1 MTSIYNGQ
9 FNGNVLVLGKTGCWK
24 ATFLEKLGINNFFG
38 NLVKPEWISGI
49 DNDEKRET
57 KIQPCF
63 SNETQIHIAK
73 QPDELDSLIETLKLK
88 TLDLPDDE
96 DDVNSLFG
104 EN

>member
-1 MTSIYNGQ
+1 MMRKERPK
-9 FNGNVLVLGKTGCWK
+9 FNHALVMRHKYIL
-24 ATFLEKLGINNFFG
+24 
-38 NLVKPEWISGI
+38 
-49 DNDEKRET
+49 
-57 KIQPCF
+57 Q
-63 SNETQIHIAK
+63 K